1 MANKKKT
8 VGYDKNKFLDTKCWC
23 GFSKKKAKYEA
34 NQCFWFNKKHR
45 PKRVTT
51 NILFLFWSNPFAKL
65 AVVTDNIIITNVA
78 VIMRFIIVLTKV
90 EKILPAT
97 KY

>member
-34 NQCFWFNKKHR
+34 N
-45 PKRVTT
+45 
-51 NILFLFWSNPFAKL
+51 
-65 AVVTDNIIITNVA
+65 
-78 VIMRFIIVLTKV
+78 
-90 EKILPAT
+90 
-97 KY
+97 